1 MRRKEGRAMTRS
13 ARLWV
18 PGRVVAAGVLGLAG
32 LGGAEAQ
39 TIDGERALLNRAR
52 VRVEAREV
60 KGDRPLDGARA
71 LLNRQSEP
79 GGLHAAD
86 ARAISFS
93 TASQPIDGPRA
104 LLGLSVPGPKA
115 SWK

>member
-1 MRRKEGRAMTRS
+1 
-13 ARLWV
+13 
-18 PGRVVAAGVLGLAG
+18 VVLALSG

-60 KGDRPLDGARA
+60 KGGRPLDGARA

-79 GGLHAAD
+79 GGLFAVD
-86 ARAISFS
+86 ARTISLS
-93 TASQPIDGPRA
+93 TASAPIDGPRA
-104 LLGLSVPGPKA
+104 LLGFSASRPKN
-115 SWK
+115 